1 MYSGCGCVTVLT
13 SFDDDLNIN
22 FLTPNKLEPRFYSFI
37 KHITSMDHHFL
48 PLGPASFA
56 LYKPTLSYPHWR
68 PPSPHSISYTYNP
81 EENVLSRRVCR

>member
-1 MYSGCGCVTVLT
+1 
-13 SFDDDLNIN
+13 
-22 FLTPNKLEPRFYSFI
+22 
-37 KHITSMDHHFL
+37 MDHHFL